1 MRTRTATPSSPATR
15 RRSRLIK
22 TLFKDIRYDPQGDF
36 APLTT
41 VVSAPLVLVV
51 NPENPKTANIKTV
64 ADLVAAAKAAPG
76 ALAYGSGGNGNLAHL
91 AMELLS
97 QKAGI
102 KMIHVPYRGGSAA
115 EVGILA
121 QEVLAVFDPLSAV
134 PLVKAGKLRA
144 LAVSSAERLP
154 ALPDVPTVAEAGYP
168 GFDISFWV
176 GFFMPKATP
185 APILE
190 TLHREIV
197 AAAKRSGGRRE
208 GRLAGRR
215 IGARSRL
222 STQPRSPRRPRI
234 SPRSWPPR
242 TSRRSEARRR
252 AQPERH
258 SYSSPVICA
267 SRSSSGRCPA
277 LIFSRASSSVNH
289 SARSTSGKTCRLPL
303 RGGHSISK
311 LLLRMLCVSISS
323 SAANAVTNLPPRC
336 LISTKRGQR
345 HGQLQPSSSENSRR
359 AAVSASSSSA
369 YSPFGIDHA
378 PRSLL
383 RQNGPPG

>member
-1 MRTRTATPSSPATR
+1 MQRIARLLAVIAGLCASALSTQAVAQKYPVRPVKVMVGFSAGGPVDVAARIVGDRLSSKLGQPFVVENRAGANGMIAAEGVARAEADGYTMLACN
-15 RRSRLIK
+15 SSTITLNK
-22 TLFKDIRYDPQGDF
+22 TLFRDIRYDPQGDF

-41 VVSAPLVLVV
+41 IVSAPLVLVV
-51 NPENPKTANIKTV
+51 NPENPKTADIKTV

-176 GFFMPKATP
+176 GFFMPKSTP

-197 AAAKRSGGRRE
+197 AAARDPAVAEKLGSQGVVSVLSPAE
-208 GRLAGRR
+208 YAAKIAKETKELADVV
-215 IGARSRL
+215 
-222 STQPRSPRRPRI
+222 T
-234 SPRSWPPR
+234 
-242 TSRRSEARRR
+242 
-252 AQPERH
+252 
-258 SYSSPVICA
+258 
-267 SRSSSGRCPA
+267 
-277 LIFSRASSSVNH
+277 
-289 SARSTSGKTCRLPL
+289 
-303 RGGHSISK
+303 
-311 LLLRMLCVSISS
+311 
-323 SAANAVTNLPPRC
+323 AANIKA
-336 LISTKRGQR
+336 
-345 HGQLQPSSSENSRR
+345 E
-359 AAVSASSSSA
+359 
-369 YSPFGIDHA
+369 
-378 PRSLL
+378 
-383 RQNGPPG
+383 

>member
-1 MRTRTATPSSPATR
+1 MQRTARLLAVIAGLCASALSTQAVAQKYPVRPVKVMVGFSAGGPVDVVARIIGDRLSSKLGQPFVVENRAGANGMIAAEGVARADADGYTMLACN
-15 RRSRLIK
+15 SSTITLNK

-51 NPENPKTANIKTV
+51 NPENPKTADIKTV

-97 QKAGI
+97 QKAGT

-144 LAVSSAERLP
+144 LAVSSADRLP

-176 GFFMPKATP
+176 GFFMPKSTP

-197 AAAKRSGGRRE
+197 AAAKDPAIEQKLGSQGVVSVLSPADYAAKIAKE
-208 GRLAGRR
+208 TKELADVV
-215 IGARSRL
+215 
-222 STQPRSPRRPRI
+222 T
-234 SPRSWPPR
+234 
-242 TSRRSEARRR
+242 
-252 AQPERH
+252 
-258 SYSSPVICA
+258 
-267 SRSSSGRCPA
+267 
-277 LIFSRASSSVNH
+277 
-289 SARSTSGKTCRLPL
+289 
-303 RGGHSISK
+303 
-311 LLLRMLCVSISS
+311 
-323 SAANAVTNLPPRC
+323 AANIKA
-336 LISTKRGQR
+336 
-345 HGQLQPSSSENSRR
+345 E
-359 AAVSASSSSA
+359 
-369 YSPFGIDHA
+369 
-378 PRSLL
+378 
-383 RQNGPPG
+383 

>member
-1 MRTRTATPSSPATR
+1 
-15 RRSRLIK
+15 
-22 TLFKDIRYDPQGDF
+22 
-36 APLTT
+36 
-41 VVSAPLVLVV
+41 VLVV
-51 NPENPKTANIKTV
+51 NPENPKTANINTV

-102 KMIHVPYRGGSAA
+102 KMIHVPYRGGAA
-115 EVGILA
+115 SEVGILA

-197 AAAKRSGGRRE
+197 AAAKDPTVAE
-208 GRLAGRR
+208 RLGSQGVVSVLSPADYAAR
-215 IGARSRL
+215 IAKETKEL
-222 STQPRSPRRPRI
+222 A
-234 SPRSWPPR
+234 
-242 TSRRSEARRR
+242 EVVA
-252 AQPERH
+252 
-258 SYSSPVICA
+258 
-267 SRSSSGRCPA
+267 
-277 LIFSRASSSVNH
+277 
-289 SARSTSGKTCRLPL
+289 
-303 RGGHSISK
+303 
-311 LLLRMLCVSISS
+311 
-323 SAANAVTNLPPRC
+323 AANIKA
-336 LISTKRGQR
+336 
-345 HGQLQPSSSENSRR
+345 E
-359 AAVSASSSSA
+359 
-369 YSPFGIDHA
+369 
-378 PRSLL
+378 
-383 RQNGPPG
+383 

>member
-1 MRTRTATPSSPATR
+1 MQRAARLLAVITGLSIAVLATEAVAQKYPSRPVKIMVGFSAGGPVDVVAR
-15 RRSRLIK
+15 IIGGRLGNKLGQPFVVENRAGANGMIAAEGVARADADGYSMLACNSSTITLNK
-22 TLFKDIRYDPQGDF
+22 TLFKEIRYDPEKDF

-51 NPENPKTANIKTV
+51 NPENPKTANIKSV

-76 ALAYGSGGNGNLAHL
+76 ALPYGSGGNGNLAHL

-102 KMIHVPYRGGSAA
+102 KLIHVPYRGGSAA

-121 QEVLAVFDPLSAV
+121 QEVLAVFDPLSAA

-190 TLHREIV
+190 MLHREIV
-197 AAAKRSGGRRE
+197 AAAKDPAVEEKLGSQGVMSVLSQTDYSAKIAKE
-208 GRLAGRR
+208 TKELAEVV
-215 IGARSRL
+215 A
-222 STQPRSPRRPRI
+222 
-234 SPRSWPPR
+234 
-242 TSRRSEARRR
+242 
-252 AQPERH
+252 
-258 SYSSPVICA
+258 
-267 SRSSSGRCPA
+267 
-277 LIFSRASSSVNH
+277 
-289 SARSTSGKTCRLPL
+289 
-303 RGGHSISK
+303 
-311 LLLRMLCVSISS
+311 
-323 SAANAVTNLPPRC
+323 AANIKA
-336 LISTKRGQR
+336 
-345 HGQLQPSSSENSRR
+345 E
-359 AAVSASSSSA
+359 
-369 YSPFGIDHA
+369 
-378 PRSLL
+378 
-383 RQNGPPG
+383 

>member
-1 MRTRTATPSSPATR
+1 MQRTARLLAVIAGLCASALSTQAVAQKYPVRPVKVMVGFSAGGPVDVAARIVGDRLSSKLGQPFVVENRAGANGMIAAEGVARAEADGYTMLACN
-15 RRSRLIK
+15 SSTITLNK

-41 VVSAPLVLVV
+41 IVSAPLVLVV
-51 NPENPKTANIKTV
+51 NPENPKTADIKTV

-176 GFFMPKATP
+176 GFFMPKSTP

-197 AAAKRSGGRRE
+197 AAARDPAVAEKLGSQGVVSVLSPAE
-208 GRLAGRR
+208 YAAKIAKETKELADVV
-215 IGARSRL
+215 
-222 STQPRSPRRPRI
+222 T
-234 SPRSWPPR
+234 
-242 TSRRSEARRR
+242 
-252 AQPERH
+252 
-258 SYSSPVICA
+258 
-267 SRSSSGRCPA
+267 
-277 LIFSRASSSVNH
+277 
-289 SARSTSGKTCRLPL
+289 
-303 RGGHSISK
+303 
-311 LLLRMLCVSISS
+311 
-323 SAANAVTNLPPRC
+323 AANIKA
-336 LISTKRGQR
+336 
-345 HGQLQPSSSENSRR
+345 E
-359 AAVSASSSSA
+359 
-369 YSPFGIDHA
+369 
-378 PRSLL
+378 
-383 RQNGPPG
+383 

>member
-1 MRTRTATPSSPATR
+1 MQRTIRLLAVIAGMCAFALSTQAMAQKYPVRPVKVMVGFSAGGPVDVAARIIGDRLSNRLGQPFVVENRAGANGMIAAEGVARADGDGYTMLACNSSTIT
-15 RRSRLIK
+15 LNK
-22 TLFKDIRYDPQGDF
+22 TLFKDIRYDPEKDF

-51 NPENPKTANIKTV
+51 NPENPKTADIKTV

-102 KMIHVPYRGGSAA
+102 KLIHVPYRGGSAA

-154 ALPDVPTVAEAGYP
+154 SLPDVPTVAEAGYP

-176 GFFMPKATP
+176 GFFMPKSTP

-197 AAAKRSGGRRE
+197 AAAKDPAVAEKLGSQGVVSVLSPADYAAKIAKE
-208 GRLAGRR
+208 TKDLAEVV
-215 IGARSRL
+215 A
-222 STQPRSPRRPRI
+222 
-234 SPRSWPPR
+234 
-242 TSRRSEARRR
+242 
-252 AQPERH
+252 
-258 SYSSPVICA
+258 
-267 SRSSSGRCPA
+267 
-277 LIFSRASSSVNH
+277 
-289 SARSTSGKTCRLPL
+289 
-303 RGGHSISK
+303 
-311 LLLRMLCVSISS
+311 
-323 SAANAVTNLPPRC
+323 AANIKA
-336 LISTKRGQR
+336 
-345 HGQLQPSSSENSRR
+345 E
-359 AAVSASSSSA
+359 
-369 YSPFGIDHA
+369 
-378 PRSLL
+378 
-383 RQNGPPG
+383 

>member
-1 MRTRTATPSSPATR
+1 MQRTARVLAVIAGFCALVLATEASAQKYPSRPVKIMVGFSAGGPVDVVAR
-15 RRSRLIK
+15 IVGDRLSNKLGQPFVVENRAGANGMIAAEGVARADADGYTILACNSSTITLNK
-22 TLFKDIRYDPQGDF
+22 TLFKDIRYDPQADF

-51 NPENPKTANIKTV
+51 NPENPKTANVKTV

-190 TLHREIV
+190 MLHREIV
-197 AAAKRSGGRRE
+197 AAAKDPTAQEKLGSQGVVSVLSQTDYAAKIAKE
-208 GRLAGRR
+208 TKELAEVV
-215 IGARSRL
+215 A
-222 STQPRSPRRPRI
+222 
-234 SPRSWPPR
+234 
-242 TSRRSEARRR
+242 
-252 AQPERH
+252 
-258 SYSSPVICA
+258 
-267 SRSSSGRCPA
+267 
-277 LIFSRASSSVNH
+277 
-289 SARSTSGKTCRLPL
+289 
-303 RGGHSISK
+303 
-311 LLLRMLCVSISS
+311 
-323 SAANAVTNLPPRC
+323 AANINA
-336 LISTKRGQR
+336 
-345 HGQLQPSSSENSRR
+345 E
-359 AAVSASSSSA
+359 
-369 YSPFGIDHA
+369 
-378 PRSLL
+378 
-383 RQNGPPG
+383 

>member
-1 MRTRTATPSSPATR
+1 MQRTVRLLAVIAGLCAAVLPTGAMAQKYPVRPVKVMVGFSAGGPVDVVARIVGDRLGSKLGQPFVIENRAGANGMIAAEGVARAEADGYTMLACNSSTITLNR
-15 RRSRLIK
+15 
-22 TLFKDIRYDPQGDF
+22 TLFKDIRYDPEKDF

-51 NPENPKTANIKTV
+51 NPENPKTADIKTV

-97 QKAGI
+97 QKAGV
-102 KMIHVPYRGGSAA
+102 KLIHVPYRGGSAA

-154 ALPDVPTVAEAGYP
+154 SLPDVPTVAEAGYP

-176 GFFMPKATP
+176 GFFMPKSTP

-197 AAAKRSGGRRE
+197 AAAKDPAIAEKLGSQGVVSVLSPADYATKIAKE
-208 GRLAGRR
+208 TKDLAEVV
-215 IGARSRL
+215 A
-222 STQPRSPRRPRI
+222 
-234 SPRSWPPR
+234 
-242 TSRRSEARRR
+242 
-252 AQPERH
+252 
-258 SYSSPVICA
+258 
-267 SRSSSGRCPA
+267 
-277 LIFSRASSSVNH
+277 
-289 SARSTSGKTCRLPL
+289 
-303 RGGHSISK
+303 
-311 LLLRMLCVSISS
+311 
-323 SAANAVTNLPPRC
+323 AANIKA
-336 LISTKRGQR
+336 
-345 HGQLQPSSSENSRR
+345 E
-359 AAVSASSSSA
+359 
-369 YSPFGIDHA
+369 
-378 PRSLL
+378 
-383 RQNGPPG
+383 

>member
-1 MRTRTATPSSPATR
+1 MQRTARLLAVIAGLCASALATEALAQKYPSRPVKIMVGFSAGGPVDVVAR
-15 RRSRLIK
+15 IIGDRLSNKLGQPFVVENRAGANGMIAAEAVARADADGYTMLACNSSTITLNK
-22 TLFKDIRYDPQGDF
+22 TLFRDIRYDPEKDF

-51 NPENPKTANIKTV
+51 NPENPKTANVKSV

-102 KMIHVPYRGGSAA
+102 KLIHVPYRGGSAA

-197 AAAKRSGGRRE
+197 AAAKDPSAEEKLGAQGVVSVLSPADYAAKIAKE
-208 GRLAGRR
+208 TKELAEVV
-215 IGARSRL
+215 A
-222 STQPRSPRRPRI
+222 
-234 SPRSWPPR
+234 
-242 TSRRSEARRR
+242 
-252 AQPERH
+252 
-258 SYSSPVICA
+258 
-267 SRSSSGRCPA
+267 
-277 LIFSRASSSVNH
+277 
-289 SARSTSGKTCRLPL
+289 
-303 RGGHSISK
+303 
-311 LLLRMLCVSISS
+311 
-323 SAANAVTNLPPRC
+323 AANIKA
-336 LISTKRGQR
+336 
-345 HGQLQPSSSENSRR
+345 E
-359 AAVSASSSSA
+359 
-369 YSPFGIDHA
+369 
-378 PRSLL
+378 
-383 RQNGPPG
+383 

>member
-1 MRTRTATPSSPATR
+1 LSNKLGQPFVVENRAGANGMIAAEIVARADADGYTMLACNSSTIT
-15 RRSRLIK
+15 LNK
-22 TLFKDIRYDPQGDF
+22 TLFKEIRYDPEKDF

-197 AAAKRSGGRRE
+197 AAAKDRAAEEKLGSQGVVSVLSPADYAAKIAKE
-208 GRLAGRR
+208 TKELAEVV
-215 IGARSRL
+215 A
-222 STQPRSPRRPRI
+222 
-234 SPRSWPPR
+234 
-242 TSRRSEARRR
+242 
-252 AQPERH
+252 
-258 SYSSPVICA
+258 
-267 SRSSSGRCPA
+267 
-277 LIFSRASSSVNH
+277 
-289 SARSTSGKTCRLPL
+289 
-303 RGGHSISK
+303 
-311 LLLRMLCVSISS
+311 
-323 SAANAVTNLPPRC
+323 AANIKA
-336 LISTKRGQR
+336 
-345 HGQLQPSSSENSRR
+345 E
-359 AAVSASSSSA
+359 
-369 YSPFGIDHA
+369 
-378 PRSLL
+378 
-383 RQNGPPG
+383 

>member
-1 MRTRTATPSSPATR
+1 MQRTARLLAVIAGLCASALSTQAVAQKYPVRPVKVMLGFSAGGPVDVVARIIGDRLSSKLGQPFVVENRAGANGMIAAEGVARADADGYTMLACN
-15 RRSRLIK
+15 SSTITLNK

-51 NPENPKTANIKTV
+51 NPENPKTADIKTV

-97 QKAGI
+97 QKAGT

-144 LAVSSAERLP
+144 LAVSSADRLP

-176 GFFMPKATP
+176 GFFMPKSTP

-197 AAAKRSGGRRE
+197 AAAKDPAIEQKLGSQGVVSVLSPADYAAKIAKE
-208 GRLAGRR
+208 TKELADVV
-215 IGARSRL
+215 
-222 STQPRSPRRPRI
+222 T
-234 SPRSWPPR
+234 
-242 TSRRSEARRR
+242 
-252 AQPERH
+252 
-258 SYSSPVICA
+258 
-267 SRSSSGRCPA
+267 
-277 LIFSRASSSVNH
+277 
-289 SARSTSGKTCRLPL
+289 
-303 RGGHSISK
+303 
-311 LLLRMLCVSISS
+311 
-323 SAANAVTNLPPRC
+323 AANIKA
-336 LISTKRGQR
+336 
-345 HGQLQPSSSENSRR
+345 E
-359 AAVSASSSSA
+359 
-369 YSPFGIDHA
+369 
-378 PRSLL
+378 
-383 RQNGPPG
+383 

>member
-1 MRTRTATPSSPATR
+1 MQRTLRLLAIVAGLCVTTQALAQKYPARPVKIMVGFSAGGPVDVVARIIGDRLSNKLGQPFVVENRAGANGMIVAEGVARADADGYTILACNSSTIT
-15 RRSRLIK
+15 LNK
-22 TLFKDIRYDPQGDF
+22 TLFKDIRYDPEKDF

-51 NPENPKTANIKTV
+51 NPENPRTANIKSV
-64 ADLVAAAKAAPG
+64 ADLVAVAKAAPG

-154 ALPDVPTVAEAGYP
+154 MLPDVPTVAEAGYP

-197 AAAKRSGGRRE
+197 AAAKDPAIEEKLGSQGVVSVLRPADYAAKIAKETRE
-208 GRLAGRR
+208 LAEVV
-215 IGARSRL
+215 A
-222 STQPRSPRRPRI
+222 
-234 SPRSWPPR
+234 
-242 TSRRSEARRR
+242 
-252 AQPERH
+252 
-258 SYSSPVICA
+258 
-267 SRSSSGRCPA
+267 
-277 LIFSRASSSVNH
+277 
-289 SARSTSGKTCRLPL
+289 
-303 RGGHSISK
+303 
-311 LLLRMLCVSISS
+311 
-323 SAANAVTNLPPRC
+323 AANIKA
-336 LISTKRGQR
+336 
-345 HGQLQPSSSENSRR
+345 E
-359 AAVSASSSSA
+359 
-369 YSPFGIDHA
+369 
-378 PRSLL
+378 
-383 RQNGPPG
+383 

>member
-1 MRTRTATPSSPATR
+1 MQRTARLLTLIAGLCACALSTAAVAQKYPAHPAKIMVGFSAGGPVDVVARIVADHLGRKLGQPFVVENRAGANGMIAAEVVARADADGYTILACNSSTIT
-15 RRSRLIK
+15 LNK
-22 TLFKDIRYDPQGDF
+22 TLFKDARYDPVNDF

-51 NPENPKTANIKTV
+51 NPENPKTADIKTV

-102 KMIHVPYRGGSAA
+102 KLIHVPYRGGAA
-115 EVGILA
+115 SEVGILA

-154 ALPDVPTVAEAGYP
+154 LLPDVPTVAEAGYP

-176 GFFMPKATP
+176 GFFMPKAVP

-197 AAAKRSGGRRE
+197 TAAKDPALQARLETQGVVSVLSPAEYANKIAAETRELAEVVAAANIK
-208 GRLAGRR
+208 
-215 IGARSRL
+215 
-222 STQPRSPRRPRI
+222 
-234 SPRSWPPR
+234 
-242 TSRRSEARRR
+242 SE
-252 AQPERH
+252 
-258 SYSSPVICA
+258 
-267 SRSSSGRCPA
+267 
-277 LIFSRASSSVNH
+277 
-289 SARSTSGKTCRLPL
+289 
-303 RGGHSISK
+303 
-311 LLLRMLCVSISS
+311 
-323 SAANAVTNLPPRC
+323 
-336 LISTKRGQR
+336 
-345 HGQLQPSSSENSRR
+345 
-359 AAVSASSSSA
+359 
-369 YSPFGIDHA
+369 
-378 PRSLL
+378 
-383 RQNGPPG
+383 